1 MFRVKTKT
9 GMVSE
14 PQCDA
19 TDAPGQELRQYK
31 AAFATIKEVCDKVSG
46 GDLEA
51 RIHHRRQFG
60 EEIGAALTSLNQI
73 LDMADNFVREAGAAL
88 RAAGERRYY
97 RRFLV
102 EGMRGDFKRGA
113 ASINKAS
120 DRMNEMERA
129 AKDRRSRLSAEFD
142 AAVMSVTQSV
152 ASAGEEMIAISRR
165 TAEDASRS
173 CEVLQRMAADVR
185 GASQNFQTIAAATE
199 ELASS
204 VNEISR
210 QVSESTIAT
219 KETVQHVAQAEVAV
233 ENLTAVASKIDKVLE
248 FIRKVASQTNLLALN
263 ATIEAA
269 RAGEAGKGFAV
280 VASEVKNLSKQT
292 AQATDEIERE
302 IEGMQAAAQETAAAI
317 QRISGSTK
325 VVDATAS
332 AIAAAVEEQSSATK
346 EISVSVSQAADGMK
360 NVTESVKGVSETA
373 EQTGSAS
380 RAVVEKS
387 QNLARRNE
395 KLSGKA
401 TEFLR
406 ELQKD

>member
-1 MFRVKTKT
+1 
-9 GMVSE
+9 
-14 PQCDA
+14 
-19 TDAPGQELRQYK
+19 
-31 AAFATIKEVCDKVSG
+31 
-46 GDLEA
+46 
-51 RIHHRRQFG
+51 
-60 EEIGAALTSLNQI
+60 
-73 LDMADNFVREAGAAL
+73 
-88 RAAGERRYY
+88 
-97 RRFLV
+97 
-102 EGMRGDFKRGA
+102 
-113 ASINKAS
+113 
-120 DRMNEMERA
+120 
-129 AKDRRSRLSAEFD
+129 
-142 AAVMSVTQSV
+142 
-152 ASAGEEMIAISRR
+152 
-165 TAEDASRS
+165 
-173 CEVLQRMAADVR
+173 
-185 GASQNFQTIAAATE
+185 
-199 ELASS
+199 
-204 VNEISR
+204 
-210 QVSESTIAT
+210 
-219 KETVQHVAQAEVAV
+219 VAQAEVAV

-395 KLSGKA
+395 ELSGKA